1 MITSGVLLLLL
12 TLALL
17 GVSWLLVASEA
28 AIGGLSKSGVAE
40 LADDHPRQAAKLDRF
55 LAQPAKYANAL
66 LLAHTVVTLAAFI
79 ALTSALLDLLEW
91 EVNWVFLLAVL
102 VMGAV
107 VYVILGV
114 SARTF
119 GTQRPYGLAGITS
132 GLIRLTTAVANPF
145 AVVLI
150 QVGNAITPGK
160 GSRRGPFAS
169 QAELRELVDSAGD
182 EVIAEDERT
191 MINSVFALGGT
202 IAREVMVPRT
212 EMVFIETSKTLRQ
225 CLSLFLRSGFSR
237 IPVVR
242 EGPDDIAGVVILKD
256 VVRRI
261 FENKQAEQTETVA
274 ALTRP
279 VVFVPDSKAADDL
292 LREMQAARE
301 HLAIVVD
308 EFGGTAGLVTIED
321 ILEEIVG
328 EISDEFDT
336 GAPEI
341 ERLPGGALRVSAR
354 LSLEHVAELTG
365 MEVEPDAERVETVG
379 GLLGLRLGRV
389 PIPGSEIA
397 EQGWTL
403 KGLSGAGRRNQIS
416 AVLITPTD
424 LEES

>member
-12 TLALL
+12 TVALL
-17 GVSWLLVASEA
+17 GLSWLLVASEA

-40 LADDHPRQAAKLDRF
+40 LTDEHPRQAAKLNRF
-55 LAQPAKYANAL
+55 LAQPATYANAL

-114 SARTF
+114 SARTY
-119 GTQRPYGLAGITS
+119 GTQRPYRLAGLTS
-132 GLIRLTTAVANPF
+132 GLIRLTTAIANPF
-145 AVVLI
+145 AVALI

-169 QAELRELVDSAGD
+169 QAELRELVDSAGE

-242 EGPDDIAGVVILKD
+242 DGPDDIAGVVILKD

-261 FENKQAEQTETVA
+261 FENKQAEQGETVA

-279 VVFVPDSKAADDL
+279 VMFVPDSKAADDL

-308 EFGGTAGLVTIED
+308 EFGGTAGLATIED

-328 EISDEFDT
+328 EISDEYDT

-354 LSLEHVAELTG
+354 LSLEHIAELTG

-389 PIPGSEIA
+389 PIPGSEIQ

-403 KGLSGAGRRNQIS
+403 RGLSGAGRRNQIS
-416 AVLITPTD
+416 AVLITPTA